1 MQQKMIKTRSHVE
14 SRIFELTD
22 MIATSSSA
30 QTSNP
35 PPRPP
40 PPYPGGSQ
48 SSASTSKK
56 KAPSRPAPPARTNKS
71 QAPPSYEDV
80 ISGSQPSSAPP
91 PPYTRS
97 LAKPPY
103 LNVQAELDEII
114 DLTMDSPEDGSQPV
128 SQMRR
133 SATSDSIGSSE
144 EGEIL
149 FSMEDVQISHNNQDC
164 LIVALFAGVPRVCQW
179 GGDLSFLS

>member
-1 MQQKMIKTRSHVE
+1 MQQKMTKTRSHVE

-56 KAPSRPAPPARTNKS
+56 TAPSRP
-71 QAPPSYEDV
+71 APPSYEDV
-80 ISGSQPSSAPP
+80 ISESQPSSAPP
-91 PPYTRS
+91 THYTRS
-97 LAKPPY
+97 LEKPPY

-149 FSMEDVQISHNNQDC
+149 FSMEDVQVSLNNQEY
-164 LIVALFAGVPRVCQW
+164 LFVTPSAGVPRVCQW
-179 GGDLSFLS
+179 GGDHSFLS